1 VPSGPD
7 LNAPHRRRISVA
19 PAPGMLGRSVGYEQ
33 VMRWI
38 RETDRN
44 VAKQL
49 AARASPGLHRALSAV
64 EETAEGTKLW
74 CGAAAVM
81 ALMDGWRGRRAA
93 VAGLAAVSVA
103 QLVSN
108 GVCKQLADRPRPPK
122 DWFPHDEVEDRPDS
136 PSFPSGHTAAA
147 VAFTT
152 AIAPTWPL
160 AGALCTVPAALVAI
174 ERVQSGAH
182 YPSDVAAGA
191 AIGLASAWFTRRAPH
206 LILRHWL

>member
-1 VPSGPD
+1 
-7 LNAPHRRRISVA
+7 
-19 PAPGMLGRSVGYEQ
+19 M
-33 VMRWI
+33 
-38 RETDRN
+38 
-44 VAKQL
+44 
-49 AARASPGLHRALSAV
+49 

-81 ALMDGWRGRRAA
+81 AWLGGWRGRKAA
-93 VAGLAAVSVA
+93 AAGLAAVAVA

-122 DWFPHDEVEDRPDS
+122 QWFPHDEVEDRPDS
-136 PSFPSGHTAAA
+136 SSFPSGHTAAA
-147 VAFTT
+147 VAFT
-152 AIAPTWPL
+152 AAVAPAWPL
-160 AGALCTVPAALVAI
+160 AGAVCTVPAAMVAI

-191 AIGLASAWFTRRAPH
+191 AIGLASAWLTRHAPH